1 MRAGRL
7 AVLAL
12 LVLALGGLAWWVLE
26 RDAGGSA
33 ADEALLLPGF
43 AASSQ
48 DVDRIQV
55 QAAGGEVIVEIVKRD
70 GLWRMPDRQ
79 DWPANQREVSQAL
92 FRLGEARKLE
102 AKTATPALH
111 VRLGVEDVAAPEAK
125 GAQLNL
131 SGGGQAWHITV
142 GKNHPALGGS
152 YVRLSDQAQTWLLDS
167 DIAPARNPVDWLD
180 RRLLDIPLARID
192 AVRISPSGGRPFA
205 LGRRDDALRLDDVA
219 SAALADADAGN
230 ATGGFTDQLAFDD
243 VAADAGTAALQTV
256 EFESVEGI
264 RVRVEAWTESTG
276 TWARLSAQLD
286 VPTAREWLAREPE
299 AEAEDAQAP
308 EVRLQAVEARVA
320 EWQARFQGHQFLLPP
335 FKAEHLMKARD
346 AYLAEPE

>member
-7 AVLAL
+7 AALA
-12 LVLALGGLAWWVLE
+12 VFVFAAGGLAWWLLE
-26 RDAGGSA
+26 RDGGGSA

-48 DVDRIQV
+48 VVDRIQV
-55 QAAGGEVIVEIVKRD
+55 QAAGGEVIVEIVKRE

-79 DWPANQREVSQAL
+79 DWPANQREVGQAL
-92 FRLGEARKLE
+92 LRLGEVRKIE
-102 AKTATPALH
+102 AKTAKPSLH
-111 VRLGVEDVAAPEAK
+111 ARLGVEDVAAPDAK
-125 GAQLNL
+125 GVQLSL
-131 SGGGQAWHITV
+131 SGGGQAWRITV

-152 YVRLSDQAQTWLLDS
+152 YVRLSDQAQAWLLDS
-167 DIAPARNPVDWLD
+167 DIAPARSPVDWLD

-192 AVRISPSGGRPFA
+192 AVGVSPSGGRPFM
-205 LGRRDDALRLDDVA
+205 LVRRDDALRLDDVA

-230 ATGGFTDQLAFDD
+230 ATGGFTDQLALDD
-243 VAADAGTAALQTV
+243 VAADSGTAAVQTV
-256 EFESVEGI
+256 VFEAVDGV
-264 RVRVEAWTESTG
+264 RVRVEAWTEPTG

-286 VPTAREWLAREPE
+286 VDIARAWLAREP
-299 AEAEDAQAP
+299 DAADAGTP
-308 EVRLQAVEARVA
+308 EVRLEALQARVA
-320 EWQARFQGHQFLLPP
+320 QWQARFQDHQFLLPP